1 MPSDNPRSILSPVDF
16 SEQSRHALR
25 WAAALAARFG
35 SRLTVVSVV
44 DPLLA
49 EAARVRLGQD
59 LAKQET
65 EPALR
70 EFVAATWASATP
82 ATTQIVFRTAVGD
95 AAGSILETAEREGAD
110 LIVMGTTGT
119 WRLPKVAARID
130 DGASPPPNQG
140 AGPGHTRGG
149 RIRNA

>member
-1 MPSDNPRSILSPVDF
+1 MPRDNPRSILSPVDF

-25 WAAALAARFG
+25 WAAAFAARFG

-59 LAKQET
+59 LATEET

-70 EFVAATWASATP
+70 EFVASTWTSTTRAP
-82 ATTQIVFRTAVGD
+82 TQIVFRTRITALRDPHDYSKPPTACTIDGRDAVHCAVAQPG
-95 AAGSILETAEREGAD
+95 AAKALA
-110 LIVMGTTGT
+110 
-119 WRLPKVAARID
+119 
-130 DGASPPPNQG
+130 
-140 AGPGHTRGG
+140 H
-149 RIRNA
+149 